1 MVTPPFS
8 EAMATATDIIKS
20 FEPFYPNGL
29 PLLNSAQVDETTGQV
44 YVAFPGWVDAIA
56 ETLRKN
62 YGALQ
67 YPFVLTEVMRA
78 LLGNRVNQ
86 GKLTKENVDVFL
98 ALIYAAH
105 HTAPDTVIH

>member
-1 MVTPPFS
+1 MATSQFS

-20 FEPFYPNGL
+20 FEPLYPDGL
-29 PLLNSAQVDETTGQV
+29 PLLNSAQVDEATGQV
-44 YVAFPGWVDAIA
+44 YVVFPGWVDAIA

-62 YGALQ
+62 HGPLQ

-78 LLGNRVNQ
+78 LLGDRVGQ
-86 GKLTKENVDVFL
+86 GKLAKESVDVFL